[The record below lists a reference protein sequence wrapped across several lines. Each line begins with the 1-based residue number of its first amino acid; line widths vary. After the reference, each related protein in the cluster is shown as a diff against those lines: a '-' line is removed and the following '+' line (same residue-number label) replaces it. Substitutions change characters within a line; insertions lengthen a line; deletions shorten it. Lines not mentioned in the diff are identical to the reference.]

1 MSKSPLALLAVV
13 LAFAEVSVAAP
24 LSDPAAR
31 GASSQQQRLYRG
43 TRIIGSTVR
52 DAKDKKIG
60 VIKDLLL
67 DSQRGEI
74 AYAAVSFGGVMGVGE
89 QYHAI
94 PWTALE
100 PSDDGRF
107 YVLRVDKETIAK
119 APAFDKA
126 RWPDV
131 ADGAWRTEVDRYWR
145 RMVGHGAAN
154 TNRLGVSGVSA
165 PGSTVTGPG
174 APR

>member
-1 MSKSPLALLAVV
+1 MSKPPLALLAAA

-24 LSDPAAR
+24 LSDTVAR

-52 DAKDKKIG
+52 DAEGKKIG
-60 VIKDLLL
+60 VIKDLVL

-94 PWTALE
+94 PWIALE

-107 YVLRVDKETIAK
+107 YVLRVDKETIAS

-131 ADGAWRTEVDRYWR
+131 TDDAWRAETDRYWR
-145 RMVGHGAAN
+145 RVVGHGTAAS
-154 TNRLGVSGVSA
+154 NRPGISGLST
-165 PGSTVTGPG
+165 PGG
-174 APR
+174 ADAASGSSR

>member
-1 MSKSPLALLAVV
+1 MGKPPLALLAAV

-31 GASSQQQRLYRG
+31 GASAQQQRLYRG

-60 VIKDLLL
+60 VIKDLVL

-107 YVLRVDKETIAK
+107 YVLRVDKETISR

-131 ADGAWRTEVDRYWR
+131 TDGAWRAETDRYWR
-145 RMVGHGAAN
+145 RMVGHGTAAG
-154 TNRLGVSGVSA
+154 NRLGISGVSEPDGA
-165 PGSTVTGPG
+165 GTASG